1 MLTTGEQEKTSKK
14 SLQRRG
20 LESFWVVEAGSRVL
34 LLSSNL
40 FMIMSAVYLLVKPIN
55 GRFTHDSFGGTRCNQ
70 FWNFWSKLKTT
81 VPRVGIS
88 TDSRKIPVHLS
99 RNPGM
104 AKSVIFSLPAVYATA
119 LGGVAMGSMKEK
131 EEAMVAV
138 TMRKSGWM
146 LSERETS
153 ASNGRKMVAVA
164 LLDVNSVTMATIIA
178 TEGVMRM

>member
-1 MLTTGEQEKTSKK
+1 
-14 SLQRRG
+14 
-20 LESFWVVEAGSRVL
+20 
-34 LLSSNL
+34 
-40 FMIMSAVYLLVKPIN
+40 
-55 GRFTHDSFGGTRCNQ
+55 
-70 FWNFWSKLKTT
+70 
-81 VPRVGIS
+81 VGIS

-138 TMRKSGWM
+138 IMRKSGWM

-164 LLDVNSVTMATIIA
+164 LLDVNSVTMATIMA